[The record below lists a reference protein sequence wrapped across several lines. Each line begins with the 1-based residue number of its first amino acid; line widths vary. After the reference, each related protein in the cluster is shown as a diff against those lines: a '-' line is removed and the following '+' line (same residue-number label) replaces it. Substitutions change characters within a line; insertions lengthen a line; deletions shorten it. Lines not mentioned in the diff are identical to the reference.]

1 MMDGRLHALKC
12 SMHTARRT
20 AANLAAAHCT
30 RPMRH
35 RPGPKAA
42 ASKGSTLW
50 NGACLQCTGSL
61 PSSRRPVCI
70 PSHTSGDVFSHAE
83 RRKAIETVIPALPF
97 STLESV
103 TREISKACVSQ
114 RSLPVPKPNCHQLL
128 EVALEFWLIG
138 FNRIEISQFVALA
151 YRLSVRIEGNVLPL
165 SSLAT
170 AD

>member
-1 MMDGRLHALKC
+1 MPWNAPCKRLAGLLLSQQQHMAPNQC
-12 SMHTARRT
+12 DIGQ
-20 AANLAAAHCT
+20 AHYFY
-30 RPMRH
+30 
-35 RPGPKAA
+35 G
-42 ASKGSTLW
+42 
-50 NGACLQCTGSL
+50 
-61 PSSRRPVCI
+61 
-70 PSHTSGDVFSHAE
+70 HTSGDEFSHAE
-83 RRKAIETVIPALPF
+83 RRKAIETVIPTLPF

-138 FNRIEISQFVALA
+138 FNRIESSQFVALA